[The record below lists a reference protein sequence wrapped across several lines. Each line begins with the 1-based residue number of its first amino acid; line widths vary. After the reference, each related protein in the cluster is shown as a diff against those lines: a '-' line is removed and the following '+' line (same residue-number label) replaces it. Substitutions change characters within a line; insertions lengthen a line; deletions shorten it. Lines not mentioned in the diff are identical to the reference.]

1 MMKHIFKQGE
11 QGKPV
16 FLLLHGTGGN
26 ERDLLPLAEMLDPS
40 YSVLSVKGEV
50 DENGMARYFRRL
62 REGEYDLEDLK
73 FRSQELYDFI
83 EKSAKEYEFNL
94 ENLILVGFSNG
105 ANMAINL
112 ALRDE
117 APFKKALLFAPL
129 YPLDLKDNH
138 KDLTNFEVFLSMGE
152 QDPIVTL
159 EQSKRVI
166 EIFKERG
173 AKVHETWVNSHEI
186 TQEAVIKARNIL

>member
-105 ANMAINL
+105 ANMTINL

>member
-1 MMKHIFKQGE
+1 MKHIFKQGE